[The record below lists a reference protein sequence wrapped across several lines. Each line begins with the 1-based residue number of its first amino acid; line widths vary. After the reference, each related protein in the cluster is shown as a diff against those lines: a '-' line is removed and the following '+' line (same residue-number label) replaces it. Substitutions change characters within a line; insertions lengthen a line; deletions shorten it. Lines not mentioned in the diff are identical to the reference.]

1 MKETFDFIEKQLEK
15 NNKIVLLTV
24 INWYGSSPG
33 KTGFKLAVSSNGSF
47 FGSIGGGAMEHRL
60 VEKMKKKLNSS
71 EELYPEIE
79 FYNHDPDA
87 KDNKSGMICSGNQ
100 TIAFIPLHKK
110 DLHEVRLMLSI
121 INNKEKGI
129 WVINPNGMSIVP
141 NKVLGKRKITKIKSE
156 KIWEY
161 AEQLGMPDTL
171 FIFGGGHVGLALSKV
186 FYNLNFRVVILDNR
200 KDLNTMK
207 ANHFADEKIVIDYAD
222 SGKYV
227 TNGFNIYV
235 AVVTFAHKSDA
246 QVLKQMINKDIKYLG
261 MMGSAKKIETIY
273 DNLIKEG
280 ISTSSLAKVFAPIG
294 VPINSETPDEI
305 AISIAAQ
312 IIKVKND

>member
-71 EELYPEIE
+71 EEFYPEIKY
-79 FYNHDPDA
+79 YNHDPDA